1 MAAKVHP
8 LFKTPLP
15 DGWKLVT
22 TDEIKSAEK
31 SSCVAGPFG
40 SNISSKF
47 FVERGV
53 PIIRGGNLRDDLTRF
68 VPEGFA
74 FVSEEQAR
82 KYKAQ
87 HVRSGDLVFTCWGT
101 VGQVGL
107 IPSNGPFP
115 EYVISNKQLK
125 LRPNLEI
132 ADPVYLFFYFAGPK
146 MVQHVL
152 GKAIGAAV
160 PGINLGILKELPVV
174 LPPLPVQRRIAAI
187 LSAYDE
193 LMENSQRRIR
203 ILEAMARALYR
214 EWFVHFRF
222 PGHEKHPRV
231 ASPLGDIPQ
240 GWEAIPFETLLSS
253 MTGGDWGSDQP
264 TETESAEVTIVRG
277 TDFDEVAYGGKL
289 RAPVRYIRPSSL
301 KSRGLRPGEVIVE
314 NSINAKSRCVGTTLL
329 VDCRVL
335 ARIGRDAV
343 AASFCKV
350 FRLHDPRLAPLVHLH
365 FRRLR
370 EDARLEYYQN
380 VAANGIGNFQAQ
392 KFAKEEHLILPKDES
407 LRSKLLGGIAT
418 MFESISVLS
427 SKLSNLRRTRDLLLP
442 RLLSGQV
449 ELHQNVSNM
458 AAEPPI

>member
-1 MAAKVHP
+1 
-8 LFKTPLP
+8 
-15 DGWKLVT
+15 
-22 TDEIKSAEK
+22 
-31 SSCVAGPFG
+31 
-40 SNISSKF
+40 
-47 FVERGV
+47 
-53 PIIRGGNLRDDLTRF
+53 
-68 VPEGFA
+68 
-74 FVSEEQAR
+74 
-82 KYKAQ
+82 
-87 HVRSGDLVFTCWGT
+87 
-101 VGQVGL
+101 
-107 IPSNGPFP
+107 
-115 EYVISNKQLK
+115 
-125 LRPNLEI
+125 
-132 ADPVYLFFYFAGPK
+132 
-146 MVQHVL
+146 
-152 GKAIGAAV
+152 
-160 PGINLGILKELPVV
+160 
-174 LPPLPVQRRIAAI
+174 
-187 LSAYDE
+187 
-193 LMENSQRRIR
+193 
-203 ILEAMARALYR
+203 MARALYC

-370 EDARLEYYQN
+370 EDARMEYYQN